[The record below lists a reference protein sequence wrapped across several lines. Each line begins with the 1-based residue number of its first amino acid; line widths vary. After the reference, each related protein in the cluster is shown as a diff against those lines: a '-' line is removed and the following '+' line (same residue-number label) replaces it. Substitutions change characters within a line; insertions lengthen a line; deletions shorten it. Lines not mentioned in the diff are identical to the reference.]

1 VRTILVVEDEFGAA
15 DVIMA
20 ALEDEGYRVVL
31 AANGRQGM
39 ERFAEVNPD
48 LVIADLMMPIMDGA
62 AMGHAI
68 RDGSTHA
75 DIPIIMASAVSEIA
89 VRQRFAGFQ
98 AFLRKPFRIEE
109 LLEMVRKLLAPAVRA
124 AGKAP

>member
-1 VRTILVVEDEFGAA
+1 MRTILVVEDEFGAA

-39 ERFAEVNPD
+39 ERLAEVNPD
-48 LVIADLMMPIMDGA
+48 LVIADFMMPIMDGA

-68 RDGSTHA
+68 RDSSTHA
-75 DIPIIMASAVSEIA
+75 NVPIIMASAVSEIA

-109 LLEMVRKLLAPAVRA
+109 LLEAVRKLLAPAVRA
-124 AGKAP
+124 TSDAS

>member
-1 VRTILVVEDEFGAA
+1 VLTILVVEDEFGAA

-31 AANGRQGM
+31 AANGRQAM
-39 ERFAEVNPD
+39 ERLAEANPD
-48 LVIADLMMPIMDGA
+48 LVIADFMMPIMDGA
-62 AMGHAI
+62 AMGLAI
-68 RDGSTHA
+68 RGSSAHA
-75 DIPIIMASAVSEIA
+75 DVPIIMASAVSEAA

-109 LLEMVRKLLAPAVRA
+109 LLETVGKLLSRPART
-124 AGKAP
+124 AGESP